1 MKANIPGAKEGMYM
15 STDSITVDVRPIDVH
30 GDYTMEARG
39 LWRMKGDFMG
49 GPFVSHTRLDKT
61 NQRIVTA
68 EVFVYSPNKLKRNL
82 VRMLEAS
89 LYTLKLPTEKT
100 QGEIPLGVAREVILK
115 TFADP
120 VMLELCTPII
130 YGSPKVAAYH
140 RKSLDL
146 PTNFSIVNSASE
158 AVFNRLS
165 VVNCTDDEVKVE
177 FSKPDPE
184 AGKAALGALE
194 KAIEEFREGLI
205 DVIVTAP
212 INKHTIQSE
221 GFSFP
226 GHTEYIEERLGDGSK
241 SLMILM
247 KDDFRVALVTGH
259 IPVRDIASTITKE
272 LIQEKIAIFNRSLKQ
287 DFGIGAPR
295 IAVLAL
301 NPHAGD
307 EGLLGTEE
315 QEIIIPAIQEMAAKG
330 ILCYGPYPADG
341 FMGSGNFTH
350 FDGVL
355 AMYHDQ
361 GLAPFKALAM
371 DEGVNY
377 TAGLQVVRTSP
388 AHGTAYDIA
397 GKGLACED
405 SFRQAIYVAIDVF
418 RNRLRDK
425 EAHANPLRKQYYEK
439 RDDSDKLKLDTVDDD
454 V

>member
-1 MKANIPGAKEGMYM
+1 MEDNYKIRVG
-15 STDSITVDVRPIDVH
+15 ITH
-30 GDYTMEARG
+30 GDI
-39 LWRMKGDFMG
+39 
-49 GPFVSHTRLDKT
+49 
-61 NQRIVTA
+61 N
-68 EVFVYSPNKLKRNL
+68 
-82 VRMLEAS
+82 
-89 LYTLKLPTEKT
+89 
-100 QGEIPLGVAREVILK
+100 GVGYEVILK
-115 TFADP
+115 TFSDP
-120 VMLELCTPII
+120 TMLELCTPII

-140 RKSLDL
+140 RKAMDIQ
-146 PTNFSIVNSASE
+146 TNFSIVNSADD
-158 AVFNRLS
+158 AQPDKLS
-165 VVNCTDDEVKVE
+165 IVNCTEDELKVE
-177 FSKPDPE
+177 LSKPTPE
-184 AGKAALGALE
+184 AGKAALDALE
-194 KAIEEFREGLI
+194 RALQDYREGMI
-205 DVIVTAP
+205 DVLVTAP

-221 GFSFP
+221 SFHFP
-226 GHTEYIEERLGDGSK
+226 GHTEYIEERVGEGQK
-241 SLMILM
+241 ALMILL
-247 KDDFRVALVTGH
+247 KNDFRVALVTGH
-259 IPVRDIASTITKE
+259 IPVREIASSITKE
-272 LIQEKIAIFNRSLKQ
+272 LIQEKLAIFNRSLKQ

-307 EGLLGTEE
+307 DGLLGTEE
-315 QEIIIPAIQEMAAKG
+315 QEIISPAIQEMAAKG

-377 TAGLQVVRTSP
+377 TAGLPVIRTSP

-397 GKGLACED
+397 GKGVACED

-418 RNRLRDK
+418 RNRQREK

-454 V
+454 I